1 MICFNRFWHRYP
13 IKICSIQWKSAV
25 FETVDIGFFGND
37 KIHNVDSATN
47 GSPTRPVDPKTTTQP
62 VCLTSGYVGKSLYV
76 LWCGHRLFVS
86 FFMCF
91 LWFAPDLRLTCAWLA
106 PDSAWL
112 DIEIISPPKDIT
124 THLNP
129 HLIHTNT
136 NTCTSVSLGTLKVSI
151 RNKKNRK
158 KVSVICLTCASLA
171 PHSIMTS
178 CLHQNTTQP
187 TLIHT

>member
-1 MICFNRFWHRYP
+1 M
-13 IKICSIQWKSAV
+13 
-25 FETVDIGFFGND
+25 D

-91 LWFAPDLRLTCAWLA
+91 YDLRLTCAWLA

-112 DIEIISPPKDIT
+112 DNEIISPPKDIT

-136 NTCTSVSLGTLKVSI
+136 NTCTSGSLGTLKVSI
-151 RNKKNRK
+151 RNKKTEKSECDMPHLR
-158 KVSVICLTCASLA
+158 LTCASLYNDLIS
-171 PHSIMTS
+171 PPKH
-178 CLHQNTTQP
+178 NTTHLNP
-187 TLIHT
+187 HLVYIDTHTCTSGSLVTPKGSIRNKTPQKKMNIL

>member
-1 MICFNRFWHRYP
+1 MKISRFWNRRLWIFRKWQNSQCRFGHKWISNSSCRPKDNNSTGVFDLRTCGQVFVCVVVRSQVVCVIFYVFFMIC
-13 IKICSIQWKSAV
+13 V
-25 FETVDIGFFGND
+25 
-37 KIHNVDSATN
+37 
-47 GSPTRPVDPKTTTQP
+47 
-62 VCLTSGYVGKSLYV
+62 
-76 LWCGHRLFVS
+76 
-86 FFMCF
+86 
-91 LWFAPDLRLTCAWLA
+91 WLA
-106 PDSAWL
+106 PDSVWL
-112 DIEIISPPKDIT
+112 DNEIMSPPKDIT